1 MKKQKLDLSRHL
13 SWKKKSRLF
22 RFILL
27 GISGFIV
34 ISLIVNLAIRLPR
47 NLTQSVDAILV
58 LGGSVQREI
67 YATQLANEYP
77 KIPILISQGSREP
90 CIVDLFRF
98 SATRQS
104 NVWLEKCANS
114 TFQNFFFAV
123 PILKSWGVHKVKV
136 VTSPTHLPRAEWLA
150 KIHLAAQ
157 GMAVEMDIV
166 RETGI
171 PGNNES
177 SLKTG
182 IDISRSLIWGI
193 LSQIIYPYCWDV
205 TELLKVDLKNW
216 SNQNYQ
222 CESRLRL
229 YKNLQRRKQGL
240 SF

>member
-13 SWKKKSRLF
+13 SWRKKTRLF

-34 ISLIVNLAIRLPR
+34 LSLIVNLAIRLPR
-47 NLTQSVDAILV
+47 NLNHDVDATLV

-98 SATRQS
+98 SAARQS
-104 NVWLEKCANS
+104 NVWLEKCADS

-123 PILKSWGVHKVKV
+123 PILKNWGVHKVKV
-136 VTSPTHLPRAEWLA
+136 VTSPTHGFRAKWLA
-150 KIHLAAQ
+150 RIHLGAQ
-157 GMAVEMDIV
+157 GMAVEMDII

-182 IDISRSLIWGI
+182 LDISRSLIWGVF
-193 LSQIIYPYCWDV
+193 SQIIYPYCWDV
-205 TELLKVDLKNW
+205 TELSKVDLKNW
-216 SNQNYQ
+216 SNQDYQ
-222 CESRLRL
+222 CENRQRL
-229 YKNLQRRKQGL
+229 YEKLQRRKQG
-240 SF
+240 